1 LLPETVA
8 TPLLKVIAVVE
19 PKAVA
24 VPLLFVTVGAVTG
37 LVEELA
43 PENVR
48 FLDPV

>member
-1 LLPETVA
+1 VA

-24 VPLLFVTVGAVTG
+24 APLLFVTVGTVTG

-48 FLDPV
+48 FFDPV